1 MVPRHWAPGLLLALA
16 LATASGG
23 LRAQI
28 WGYVDDRGVA
38 HFAPERVDERY
49 ELFHRGD
56 GVPVGTPVPG
66 TDAEASGW
74 ETPFLMGK
82 AQPDTGAVVAPARL
96 LTFFDVSPHYK
107 AVRHLLR
114 DAAQR
119 HGLPPE
125 LLQAMVAAE
134 SGFDAK
140 AVSPRGAVGLMQITP
155 IAAQEAG
162 LTVPAGQVLED
173 LLVDPRTNLH
183 TGAKVLARLATLFPE
198 RLDLVVAAYN
208 AGEGAV
214 RRAGRQVPDIPETRK
229 YVQTV
234 LRLYRYLL
242 PPKAVQQAR
251 ERGLHRASAVSP
263 RFP

>member
-1 MVPRHWAPGLLLALA
+1 MTPLRRASGLLLALA
-16 LATASGG
+16 LAAASTGVC
-23 LRAQI
+23 AQI

-49 ELFHRGD
+49 ELFHPGD
-56 GVPVGTPVPG
+56 GQPG
-66 TDAEASGW
+66 MPDPQAQVESSGW

-82 AQPDTGAVVAPARL
+82 APPETGAVVAPPRL
-96 LTFFDVSPHYK
+96 LSYFDVSPHYK
-107 AVRHLLR
+107 AVRHILR
-114 DAAQR
+114 DAAHQN
-119 HGLPPE
+119 GLAPE

-140 AVSPRGAVGLMQITP
+140 AVSHRGAVGLMQITP
-155 IAAQEAG
+155 IAAQEVG
-162 LTVPAGQVLED
+162 LKAPEGRVVED
-173 LLVDPRTNLH
+173 LLIDPRTNLH
-183 TGAKVLARLATLFPE
+183 TGAKVLARLSTLFPD
-198 RLDLVVAAYN
+198 RLDLIVAAYN

-214 RRAGRQVPDIPETRK
+214 RRAGRQVPDIPETRR

-251 ERGLHRASAVSP
+251 LRDRLSP
-263 RFP
+263 FRQP